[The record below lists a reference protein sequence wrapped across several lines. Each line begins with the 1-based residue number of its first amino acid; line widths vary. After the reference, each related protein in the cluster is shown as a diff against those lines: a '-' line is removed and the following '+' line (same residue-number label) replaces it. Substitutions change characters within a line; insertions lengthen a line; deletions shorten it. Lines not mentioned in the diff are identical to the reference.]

1 MGRAEAI
8 LLPKGALES
17 PVHDL
22 APPAKKHRWDIPTE
36 SLFIQTQLNIYTA
49 LL

>member
-17 PVHDL
+17 PVRDL

-36 SLFIQTQLNIYTA
+36 SLFIQTQLNIYTG